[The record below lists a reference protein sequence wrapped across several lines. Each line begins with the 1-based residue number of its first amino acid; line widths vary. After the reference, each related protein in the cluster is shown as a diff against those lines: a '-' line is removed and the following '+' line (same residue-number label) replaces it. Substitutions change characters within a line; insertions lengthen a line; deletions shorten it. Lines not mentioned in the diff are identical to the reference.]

1 MSNKKVNNKE
11 VNNKEV
17 SNKEV
22 SNKEVSNKKMK
33 KVLIPVLAVAV
44 LAGGGFTIANAQG
57 QAALA
62 KQAKIT
68 QDEAINAALEKVPGT
83 VEEVELEDEKGT
95 IVYEIELVSTDGT
108 EHEVEVDAQTGE
120 VLKVEADDDDDGEN
134 EEEDSQNQAK
144 LAKQAKITEDEAINM
159 ALEKVPGTV
168 NEIELE
174 VENGT
179 VVYEIE
185 VLSTDGTEQ
194 EVKVDAQT
202 GEVLKVEAD
211 DDENEE

>member
-1 MSNKKVNNKE
+1 MSNKE

-17 SNKEV
+17 SNK
-22 SNKEVSNKKMK
+22 KVSNKKMK

-108 EHEVEVDAQTGE
+108 EHEVKVDAQTGE
-120 VLKVEADDDDDGEN
+120 VLKVEADDDEN
-134 EEEDSQNQAK
+134 EEDAQNQAE
-144 LAKQAKITEDEAINM
+144 LAKQAKITEDEAINA

-211 DDENEE
+211 DENEE

>member
-17 SNKEV
+17 SNK
-22 SNKEVSNKKMK
+22 KVSNKKMK

-120 VLKVEADDDDDGEN
+120 VLKVEADDDDEN

>member
-17 SNKEV
+17 NNKEV
-22 SNKEVSNKKMK
+22 SNKKVSNKKMK

-120 VLKVEADDDDDGEN
+120 VLKVEADDDEN

-179 VVYEIE
+179 VVYEIK

>member
-1 MSNKKVNNKE
+1 MSNKK
-11 VNNKEV
+11 
-17 SNKEV
+17 
-22 SNKEVSNKKMK
+22 VSNKKMK

-120 VLKVEADDDDDGEN
+120 VLKVEADDDEN

-144 LAKQAKITEDEAINM
+144 LAKQAKITEDEAINT

-179 VVYEIE
+179 VVYEIK

-202 GEVLKVEAD
+202 GEVVKSKSMMRKMKKKTMLKTKQ
-211 DDENEE
+211 N

>member
-1 MSNKKVNNKE
+1 MSNKEVNNKE

-17 SNKEV
+17 SNK
-22 SNKEVSNKKMK
+22 KVSNKKMK

-83 VEEVELEDEKGT
+83 VEEVELEDKKGT

-120 VLKVEADDDDDGEN
+120 VLKVEADDENEN

>member
-120 VLKVEADDDDDGEN
+120 VLKVEADDDDEN

-144 LAKQAKITEDEAINM
+144 LAKQAKITEDEAINT

>member
-1 MSNKKVNNKE
+1 MNNKKVNNKE

-17 SNKEV
+17 NNKEV
-22 SNKEVSNKKMK
+22 SNKKVSNKKMK

-83 VEEVELEDEKGT
+83 AGEVELEDEKGT

-120 VLKVEADDDDDGEN
+120 VLKVEADDDEN
-134 EEEDSQNQAK
+134 EEEDSQNQDK
-144 LAKQAKITEDEAINM
+144 LAKQAKITEDEAINA

-179 VVYEIE
+179 VVYEIK

-194 EVKVDAQT
+194 EVIVDAQT
-202 GEVLKVEAD
+202 GEVLKVDAD
-211 DDENEE
+211 RALKPQ

>member
-17 SNKEV
+17 NNKEV
-22 SNKEVSNKKMK
+22 SNKKVSNKKMK

-83 VEEVELEDEKGT
+83 VGEVELEDEKGT

-120 VLKVEADDDDDGEN
+120 VLKVEADDDEN
-134 EEEDSQNQAK
+134 EEEDSQNQDK
-144 LAKQAKITEDEAINM
+144 LAKQAKITEDEAINT

-194 EVKVDAQT
+194 EVIVDAQT

>member
-1 MSNKKVNNKE
+1 
-11 VNNKEV
+11 
-17 SNKEV
+17 
-22 SNKEVSNKKMK
+22 MK

-120 VLKVEADDDDDGEN
+120 VLKVEADDDDEEN
-134 EEEDSQNQAK
+134 EEEDSQNQAE
-144 LAKQAKITEDEAINM
+144 LAKQAKITEDEAINT

-168 NEIELE
+168 NEVELE
-174 VENGT
+174 DENGT
-179 VVYEIE
+179 MVYEIE

-202 GEVLKVEAD
+202 GEVIKVEAND
-211 DDENEE
+211 EGNDDENEE